1 MMIKKGNT
9 TVSTDRTKVDTLSQP
24 SPSPS
29 SSYFVANYPFKE
41 PLFYVPTVPTI
52 IKVPEPKPPVRPP
65 PPGYDMRTLRK
76 QLEYLNSEIADKV
89 ETQSLLYR
97 QNEQL
102 WCYIQE
108 LLEANKLNAQLM
120 RGEVLRLHEE
130 LKVVHGERR
139 SLAEKLQL
147 IKNSKQLLEDLN
159 KELHESMIGAEE
171 TKKRKSEAEAALLS
185 AAAENNH
192 LEEALQAQVAVSE

>member
-1 MMIKKGNT
+1 MIKR
-9 TVSTDRTKVDTLSQP
+9 SAVDTVSQP
-24 SPSPS
+24 SPSS
-29 SSYFVANYPFKE
+29 SSYFIPNYPFKE
-41 PLFYVPTVPTI
+41 PLFYVPTVPTLV
-52 IKVPEPKPPVRPP
+52 KVPEPKPPVRPP

-76 QLEYLNSEIADKV
+76 QLEYLSSEIADKV

-130 LKVVHGERR
+130 LKTVHSDRR
-139 SLAEKLQL
+139 TLAEKLQL

-159 KELHESMIGAEE
+159 HELHESRISAEE
-171 TKKRKSEAEAALLS
+171 TRRRKAEAEAALRIATDES
-185 AAAENNH
+185 MH
-192 LEEALQAQVAVSE
+192 LEEALQMQVAVRPSDVLVS

>member
-1 MMIKKGNT
+1 MLTKSIT
-9 TVSTDRTKVDTLSQP
+9 SDRKNP
-24 SPSPS
+24 SSSSSSS
-29 SSYFVANYPFKE
+29 SSYFIPNYPFKE

-76 QLEYLNSEIADKV
+76 QLEYLNNEITDKV

-120 RGEVLRLHEE
+120 RTEALRLHEE
-130 LKVVHGERR
+130 LKSVHNERR

-159 KELHESMIGAEE
+159 KELKESMLSVEE
-171 TKKRKSEAEAALLS
+171 TNKRKAEAETALQS
-185 AAAENNH
+185 AAIENAH
-192 LEEALQAQVAVSE
+192 LEEALQAQVMVSRDEWMR